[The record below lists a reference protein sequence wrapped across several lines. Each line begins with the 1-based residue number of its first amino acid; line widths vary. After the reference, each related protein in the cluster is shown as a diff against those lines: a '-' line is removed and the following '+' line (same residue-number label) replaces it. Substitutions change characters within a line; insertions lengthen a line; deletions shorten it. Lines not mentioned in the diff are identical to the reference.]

1 MKYFKS
7 IFKISIIL
15 ILLIITV
22 GSVSAADAS
31 DSTITDNQDDDF
43 DLDEDSDLNEDLGDD
58 SDEDLDDDSDDDWD
72 DEDDSDEDLD
82 DDSDDDWDDD
92 DDSDDDGDDDFNES
106 DFNYTDY
113 DYLEFKIL
121 VYLEKYGNLTDENW
135 TESENFL
142 NEYQIYLKDPSN
154 YTLNESLEGYETY
167 VKIYESITST
177 FDDYNLTENET
188 AYLKFLIIYYLN
200 NYGNVSANYTWNE
213 SDDFSNFDIKWMF
226 KTETFYGS
234 ASAGAMGISDLFV
247 HNPYL
252 SLNNLF
258 NPILGNFTEGN
269 ETSDDNVT
277 SIAAPESGDSWW
289 NNIIIVVLVLI
300 LVALVII

>member
-43 DLDEDSDLNEDLGDD
+43 DLDEDSDLDEDLDDD

-82 DDSDDDWDDD
+82 DD
-92 DDSDDDGDDDFNES
+92 DDSDDDWGDDFNES

-135 TESENFL
+135 TESDDFL
-142 NEYQIYLKDPSN
+142 NEYQIYLRNPSN
-154 YTLNESLEGYETY
+154 YALNESLEGYETY
-167 VKIYESITST
+167 LKIYDSITST
-177 FDDYNLTENET
+177 FGDYNLTENET

-213 SDDFSNFDIKWMF
+213 SDDFSNFHFLLMYKS
-226 KTETFYGS
+226 ETFYGS
-234 ASAGAMGISDLFV
+234 ASAGAMGISDVFV
-247 HNPYL
+247 HNSYS

-258 NPILGNFTEGN
+258 NPILGNSTEGN